1 MAHLIKAHAR
11 NVFGPEHIYVTRH
24 GQSQGQLDVDQY
36 RICGDDNIPLT
47 DLGHIQAV
55 HAGEL
60 LRAFN
65 IHVAALYHS
74 TSLRALQTGE
84 GILLALPYT
93 PHIVPD
99 KRIDKQKFGQFDGLF
114 TDAEREAACPE
125 AFARYQEELKID
137 GPLAARPPGGES
149 ILDVIDRV
157 GVEMDEILENVFENQ
172 FILKREYPIG
182 NYTIRFSAEG
192 FDGKLKQVALTTF
205 YFLNGQD
212 NLPPVIS
219 NSVIEPDTVIV
230 NDTTVIFTSIEA
242 MDPNGKSDLLE
253 VYFKVYKPDGSTN
266 NFKWLLLDDGSCC
279 PLPPF
284 NQVSGDVTAN
294 DGIYSR
300 KIEVNQGNDKGTY
313 RFEFQARDRSG
324 EISNIINHFVLIQ

>member
-1 MAHLIKAHAR
+1 VIVLASKYYSAMRK
-11 NVFGPEHIYVTRH
+11 IYF
-24 GQSQGQLDVDQY
+24 LL
-36 RICGDDNIPLT
+36 IPLLMWGCEKT
-47 DLGHIQAV
+47 
-55 HAGEL
+55 
-60 LRAFN
+60 
-65 IHVAALYHS
+65 Y
-74 TSLRALQTGE
+74 
-84 GILLALPYT
+84 
-93 PHIVPD
+93 
-99 KRIDKQKFGQFDGLF
+99 DGLIDSKTDNYQVSSIAGIKDTVDLKNPPDSLLNLRLLF
-114 TDAEREAACPE
+114 TQSSQVFKAYFDIYSSDNSRLNTEP
-125 AFARYQEELKID
+125 
-137 GPLAARPPGGES
+137 
-149 ILDVIDRV
+149 
-157 GVEMDEILENVFENQ
+157 VEMDEILENVFENQ

>member
-1 MAHLIKAHAR
+1 VIVLASKYYSAMRK
-11 NVFGPEHIYVTRH
+11 IYF
-24 GQSQGQLDVDQY
+24 LL
-36 RICGDDNIPLT
+36 IPLLMWGCEKT
-47 DLGHIQAV
+47 
-55 HAGEL
+55 
-60 LRAFN
+60 
-65 IHVAALYHS
+65 Y
-74 TSLRALQTGE
+74 
-84 GILLALPYT
+84 
-93 PHIVPD
+93 
-99 KRIDKQKFGQFDGLF
+99 DGLIDSKTDNYQVSSIAGIKDTVDLKSPPDSLLNLRLLF
-114 TDAEREAACPE
+114 TQSSQVFKAYFDIYSSDNSRLNTEP
-125 AFARYQEELKID
+125 
-137 GPLAARPPGGES
+137 
-149 ILDVIDRV
+149 
-157 GVEMDEILENVFENQ
+157 VEMDEILENVFENQ

-242 MDPNGKSDLLE
+242 MDPNGKTDLLE
-253 VYFKVYKPDGSTN
+253 VYFKVYKPDGTTN

-300 KIEVNQGNDKGTY
+300 KIEVNQSNEKGTY
-313 RFEFQARDRSG
+313 RFEFQARDRLG

>member
-1 MAHLIKAHAR
+1 MIVLASKYYSAMR
-11 NVFGPEHIYVTRH
+11 KIYF
-24 GQSQGQLDVDQY
+24 LL
-36 RICGDDNIPLT
+36 IPLLMWGCEKT
-47 DLGHIQAV
+47 
-55 HAGEL
+55 
-60 LRAFN
+60 
-65 IHVAALYHS
+65 Y
-74 TSLRALQTGE
+74 
-84 GILLALPYT
+84 
-93 PHIVPD
+93 
-99 KRIDKQKFGQFDGLF
+99 DGLIDSKTDNYQVSSIAGIKDTVDLKNPPDSLLNLRLLF
-114 TDAEREAACPE
+114 TQSSQVFKAYFDIYSSDNSRLNTEP
-125 AFARYQEELKID
+125 
-137 GPLAARPPGGES
+137 
-149 ILDVIDRV
+149 
-157 GVEMDEILENVFENQ
+157 VEMDEILENVFENQ

-313 RFEFQARDRSG
+313 RFEFQARDRLG

>member
-1 MAHLIKAHAR
+1 MRK
-11 NVFGPEHIYVTRH
+11 IYF
-24 GQSQGQLDVDQY
+24 LL
-36 RICGDDNIPLT
+36 IPLLMWGCEKT
-47 DLGHIQAV
+47 
-55 HAGEL
+55 
-60 LRAFN
+60 
-65 IHVAALYHS
+65 Y
-74 TSLRALQTGE
+74 
-84 GILLALPYT
+84 
-93 PHIVPD
+93 
-99 KRIDKQKFGQFDGLF
+99 DGLIDSKTDNYQVSSIAGIKDTVDLKNPPDSLLNLRLLF
-114 TDAEREAACPE
+114 TQSSQVFKAYFDIYSSDNSRLNTEP
-125 AFARYQEELKID
+125 
-137 GPLAARPPGGES
+137 
-149 ILDVIDRV
+149 
-157 GVEMDEILENVFENQ
+157 VEMDEILENVFENQ

-253 VYFKVYKPDGSTN
+253 VYFKVYKPDGTTN